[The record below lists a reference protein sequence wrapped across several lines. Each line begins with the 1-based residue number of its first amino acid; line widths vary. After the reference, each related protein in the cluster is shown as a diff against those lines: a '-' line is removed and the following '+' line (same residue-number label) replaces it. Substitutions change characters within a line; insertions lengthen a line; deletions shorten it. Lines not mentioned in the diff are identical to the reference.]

1 MERSQV
7 RRIVSAG
14 ALGAVSVVMAV
25 TPLGFLPW
33 FGGASLTIMHIPV
46 IVAAVLEG
54 PVAGTVVGLI
64 FGVTSLVKAAVAPVG
79 PLDPLFTN
87 PLVSVLPRL
96 FIGVAAWA
104 AFRLFRGKATPLAA
118 GVAGA
123 VGGFVNTVLV
133 LSMLGLTAGREIA
146 NTLDMDLGA
155 IPTFLAGIALSNGLI
170 EAGVAAVF
178 TSSIVSAWK
187 GVTSLGAKSRLA
199 SDSVED

>member
-1 MERSQV
+1 MERSHV
-7 RRIVSAG
+7 RRIVTAG

-96 FIGVAAWA
+96 FIAVAAWA
-104 AFRLFRGKATPLAA
+104 AYRLFRGKVTPLAA

-123 VGGFVNTVLV
+123 IGGFVNTVLV
-133 LSMLGLTAGREIA
+133 LTMLGLTAGMQIA
-146 NTLDMDLGA
+146 GTLGMDSGT
-155 IPTFLAGIALSNGLI
+155 IPAFLAGIALSNGLI
-170 EAGVAAVF
+170 EAVVAAVF

-187 GVTSLGAKSRLA
+187 GVASFGARSRLA
-199 SDSVED
+199 SEED

>member
-1 MERSQV
+1 MEGSQV

-104 AFRLFRGKATPLAA
+104 AYRLFRGRVTPLAA

-123 VGGFVNTVLV
+123 IGGFVNTVLV
-133 LSMLGLTAGREIA
+133 LSMLGITAGREIA
-146 NTLDMDLGA
+146 GTLGMDLGT
-155 IPTFLAGIALSNGLI
+155 IPAFLAGIAVSNGLI
-170 EAGVAAVF
+170 EAAVAAVF

-187 GVTSLGAKSRLA
+187 GVARLGAKSRLA
-199 SDSVED
+199 SEED

>member
-1 MERSQV
+1 
-7 RRIVSAG
+7 
-14 ALGAVSVVMAV
+14 MAV

-96 FIGVAAWA
+96 FIGVAAWTA
-104 AFRLFRGKATPLAA
+104 YRLFKGKVTPLAA

-146 NTLDMDLGA
+146 GTLGMDLGT
-155 IPTFLAGIALSNGLI
+155 IPAFLAGIALTNGLI
-170 EAGVAAVF
+170 EAAAAAVF

-187 GVTSLGAKSRLA
+187 GVASLGAKSRLA
-199 SDSVED
+199 SEED